1 MKDSYPALESRRKC
15 SMDMRSC
22 RTTLGNTGFF
32 ICDVKV
38 SCESTGAI
46 LSYCARQRALQA
58 RVKKCCLC
66 KDSSFNILKNLNATG
81 KCQMVVITVSTAAS
95 C

>member
-1 MKDSYPALESRRKC
+1 
-15 SMDMRSC
+15 MDMRSC

-32 ICDVKV
+32 ICDVRIY
-38 SCESTGAI
+38 CESTGAI
-46 LSYCARQRALQA
+46 LSNCAKQTALQA
-58 RVKKCCLC
+58 SVNKCYLC

-81 KCQMVVITVSTAAS
+81 KCQLVVIKAFTAAS